1 MISRL
6 NNYTKL
12 QNKLKLN
19 ASATNVVTFIAI
31 LPLLIL
37 VQEIMQMLDNLYK
50 NAGKVSH
57 QATFCRVYEEKLSG
71 TYRCKFKQ
79 TRPLFAFPCLYASTL
94 IDFTRQGETP
104 WALKG

>member
-19 ASATNVVTFIAI
+19 ANATNVVTFIAI

-50 NAGKVSH
+50 NTGKVSH
-57 QATFCRVYEEKLSG
+57 
-71 TYRCKFKQ
+71 
-79 TRPLFAFPCLYASTL
+79 
-94 IDFTRQGETP
+94 
-104 WALKG
+104 